1 MTKFLSCWV
10 EDTAMN
16 DMASPAIMIMP
27 SLMHKKASEPSK
39 PKYHLIFLL
48 RENQKIQKSLCFI

>member
-27 SLMHKKASEPSK
+27 SLMLKKPSEPSK
-39 PKYHLIFLL
+39 LKYHLILL
-48 RENQKIQKSLCFI
+48 FKENQKIQKSLCFV

>member
-16 DMASPAIMIMP
+16 DMIMP
-27 SLMHKKASEPSK
+27 SLMLKKPSEPSK
-39 PKYHLIFLL
+39 LKYHLILL
-48 RENQKIQKSLCFI
+48 FKENQKIQKSLCFV